1 MDVLVDLDGTL
12 IDPKPGILGSIQ
24 FALAQLGVAVPP
36 IEELAWAI
44 GPPLRT
50 TFPKLLGGP
59 ERTEE
64 AVAFYR
70 QNYANGAM
78 YDALVYDGVPAALDA
93 LRDAGCRLFIATA
106 KPHHFAR
113 PILDRFDLTRRFA
126 AIYGPELD
134 GTRDQKAEL
143 IAHIIAGEG
152 VRPATAVM
160 IGTARSTSPP
170 PPATASR
177 RSASPGVTA
186 ASMSWR
192 PPALRPCAGRPRTWP
207 QRSDRSLAGPARRL
221 ATGHANSR
229 PAHCRHAAGPIVAWR
244 SNFGFCHPA

>member
-24 FALAQLGVAVPP
+24 FALAQVGAPVPP
-36 IEELAWAI
+36 IDELAWAI

-50 TFPKLLGGP
+50 TFPKLLGGS

-64 AVAFYR
+64 AVALYR

-78 YDALVYDGVPAALDA
+78 YDALVYEGVPDA
-93 LRDAGCRLFIATA
+93 LGALCGSGCRLFIATA

-113 PILDRFDLTRRFA
+113 PILERFDLARHFA
-126 AIYGPELD
+126 GIFGPELD

-152 VRPATAVM
+152 VRPETAVM
-160 IGTARSTSPP
+160 IGDREFD
-170 PPATASR
+170 
-177 RSASPGVTA
+177 VTA
-186 ASMSWR
+186 AARNGIRTVGVTWGYGSVEELEAAGAATLCRS
-192 PPALRPCAGRPRTWP
+192 PSSLPTTAAELLGRP
-207 QRSDRSLAGPARRL
+207 
-221 ATGHANSR
+221 
-229 PAHCRHAAGPIVAWR
+229 
-244 SNFGFCHPA
+244 